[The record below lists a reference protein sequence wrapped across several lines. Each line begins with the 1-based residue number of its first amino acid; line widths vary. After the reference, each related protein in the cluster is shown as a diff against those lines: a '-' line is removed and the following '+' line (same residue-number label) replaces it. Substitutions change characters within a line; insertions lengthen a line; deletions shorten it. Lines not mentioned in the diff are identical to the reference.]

1 MKNTANGRAHRRIR
15 GRLFALTLAAGA
27 SMNGYA
33 FAQAPVAPVPAGQT
47 AAQSVAPVPAQA
59 PAPAAAAQSPAQPPA
74 NGETPATNETAAQ
87 GAAAQAGGDGAQGS
101 GSDDSK
107 LTSTPGSKA
116 LGISI
121 LGNQEAPTS
130 LVIVPWKSSELGNAL
145 GNAPMLDDSR
155 QPVDKDVFMRA
166 LRYYEIRSEPA
177 GHGGMTTGGRENAA
191 AEGSATPPPAA
202 RRR

>member
-1 MKNTANGRAHRRIR
+1 M
-15 GRLFALTLAAGA
+15 
-27 SMNGYA
+27 
-33 FAQAPVAPVPAGQT
+33 
-47 AAQSVAPVPAQA
+47 PAQE
-59 PAPAAAAQSPAQPPA
+59 S
-74 NGETPATNETAAQ
+74 GDATL
-87 GAAAQAGGDGAQGS
+87 S
-101 GSDDSK
+101 
-107 LTSTPGSKA
+107 STPGSKA

-130 LVIVPWKSSELGNAL
+130 LVIVPWKSSELGSAL
-145 GNAPMLDDSR
+145 GNAPLLDDSR

-191 AEGSATPPPAA
+191 SESGTAQPSAA

>member
-1 MKNTANGRAHRRIR
+1 MRNKGVR
-15 GRLFALTLAAGA
+15 GRVFTLTLVAGVSLGGHAA
-27 SMNGYA
+27 
-33 FAQAPVAPVPAGQT
+33 AQAPVPQVPA
-47 AAQSVAPVPAQA
+47 AQMPAQA
-59 PAPAAAAQSPAQPPA
+59 PAEAAQRPGEAPAATPTSADAQSPGTAEA
-74 NGETPATNETAAQ
+74 PATDAAP
-87 GAAAQAGGDGAQGS
+87 AQDSGDA
-101 GSDDSK
+101 K
-107 LTSTPGSKA
+107 LTATPGSKA

-155 QPVDKDVFMRA
+155 QPVDKDVFMRS

-177 GHGGMTTGGRENAA
+177 GHGEMTTGGRENAA
-191 AEGSATPPPAA
+191 AKGSATQPSAA